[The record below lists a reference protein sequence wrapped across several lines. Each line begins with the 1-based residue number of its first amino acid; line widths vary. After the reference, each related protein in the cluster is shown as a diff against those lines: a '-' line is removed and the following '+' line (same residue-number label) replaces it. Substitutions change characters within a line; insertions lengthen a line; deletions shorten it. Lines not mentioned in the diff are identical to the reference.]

1 MLTAI
6 VVILF
11 LVGTGAAIANGEW
24 GPAAVGIVI
33 ILLALG
39 LSSAS
44 TRDSKAYIA
53 RQEYWAKRFDA
64 EYGRKRRR

>member
-39 LSSAS
+39 LSGAS

-53 RQEYWAKRFDA
+53 RQEYWAEQYDRK
-64 EYGRKRRR
+64 YRKRR

>member
-1 MLTAI
+1 MFTAI

-53 RQEYWAKRFDA
+53 RQEYWAG
-64 EYGRKRRR
+64 EYDRKYRGRR

>member
-53 RQEYWAKRFDA
+53 RQEYWADRFDA

>member
-11 LVGTGAAIANGEW
+11 LIGTGAAIANGEW

-44 TRDSKAYIA
+44 TRDSKTYIA
-53 RQEYWAKRFDA
+53 RQEYWAN
-64 EYGRKRRR
+64 EYDRKYRGRR

>member
-39 LSSAS
+39 LSSVS

-53 RQEYWAKRFDA
+53 RQEYWAEQYDRKYR
-64 EYGRKRRR
+64 GRR

>member
-24 GPAAVGIVI
+24 GPAAVGIVM

-53 RQEYWAKRFDA
+53 RQEYWAEQYDRKYR
-64 EYGRKRRR
+64 GRR

>member
-11 LVGTGAAIANGEW
+11 LVATGAAIANGEW

-39 LSSAS
+39 MSGTS

-53 RQEYWAKRFDA
+53 RQEYWAEQYDRKYR
-64 EYGRKRRR
+64 GRR

>member
-1 MLTAI
+1 MITAI
-6 VVILF
+6 VVMLF
-11 LVGTGAAIANGEW
+11 LVGTGAAVANGEW

-53 RQEYWAKRFDA
+53 RREYWAN
-64 EYGRKRRR
+64 EYDRKYRGRR

>member
-11 LVGTGAAIANGEW
+11 LIATGAALSNGEW
-24 GPAAVGIVI
+24 GPAAVGVVI

-39 LSSAS
+39 MSSAS
-44 TRDSKAYIA
+44 RRDSKAYIA
-53 RQEYWAKRFDA
+53 RQEYWA
-64 EYGRKRRR
+64 GRYDRKYRGRR

>member
-39 LSSAS
+39 LSSTS

-53 RQEYWAKRFDA
+53 RQEHWAE
-64 EYGRKRRR
+64 EYDRKYRRGR

>member
-24 GPAAVGIVI
+24 WPAAVGIVI

-53 RQEYWAKRFDA
+53 WQEYWAN
-64 EYGRKRRR
+64 EYDRKYRKRR

>member
-6 VVILF
+6 VVTLF

-44 TRDSKAYIA
+44 TRDCKAYIA
-53 RQEYWAKRFDA
+53 RQEYWAEQYDRKYR
-64 EYGRKRRR
+64 GRR

>member
-11 LVGTGAAIANGEW
+11 LVGTGAAIANGEL

-33 ILLALG
+33 ILLAFG

-53 RQEYWAKRFDA
+53 RQEYWAN
-64 EYGRKRRR
+64 EYDRKYRGRR

>member
-53 RQEYWAKRFDA
+53 RQEYWAEQYDRKYR
-64 EYGRKRRR
+64 GRR